1 MSIDKSHSLG
11 YPDFS
16 DILQAY
22 YRLWVK
28 EINPRWNW
36 SLLWVVRRYSNSLLC
51 ENWLYDQINQ
61 RLTYN
66 LGGIDMVIKKKHI
79 LYIYKTQDRHGP
91 WGNSEGNETK
101 DNVKVDFNSTNTASF
116 LRYEAKTE
124 LEINMAIHS
133 MDVCYITF
141 HVYLYILSLTDKKQ
155 GKKKSSFYYL
165 KCLS

>member
-28 EINPRWNW
+28 KINPRWNW

-66 LGGIDMVIKKKHI
+66 LGGIDMVI
-79 LYIYKTQDRHGP
+79 
-91 WGNSEGNETK
+91 
-101 DNVKVDFNSTNTASF
+101 
-116 LRYEAKTE
+116 
-124 LEINMAIHS
+124 
-133 MDVCYITF
+133 
-141 HVYLYILSLTDKKQ
+141 
-155 GKKKSSFYYL
+155 
-165 KCLS
+165 